1 MTTMRL
7 YRGLTKPYRAG
18 EVLKPGQSMTG
29 TDFTDCPFTAL
40 KYAQGARGV
49 LLVID
54 IDADSH
60 RVTEELWLGMSAR
73 RFMVWGSFEGL
84 IAGAVQ
90 AKELRALV
98 RKKSIVTYDDSAKAR
113 ILRKAIEERLHDR
126 GRVDAS
132 SSTPPPVAS
141 DRS

>member
-7 YRGLTKPYRAG
+7 YRGLSKPYLP
-18 EVLKPGQSMTG
+18 EKVLKPGESMTG

-40 KYAQGARGV
+40 QYAQGARGV

-54 IDADSH
+54 IDADSPKV
-60 RVTEELWLGMSAR
+60 REELWLGVPAR
-73 RFMVWGSFEGL
+73 RFMVWGGFDKL

-98 RKKSIVTYDDSAKAR
+98 RKKGVGTYDDAVKAR
-113 ILRKAIEERLHDR
+113 ILKTAIEKRFT
-126 GRVDAS
+126 GCS
-132 SSTPPPVAS
+132 
-141 DRS
+141 